1 MNMKAWAY
9 LASAGLLLLLAAG
22 SGSAEEVKYKEFGQ
36 SGKSSEFFKITLEK
50 KQVQVTAFFDDRE
63 SVQQFRLN
71 DLAAKNGQVYAG
83 DILLFDE
90 AGLVIEGRTYPYD
103 QVSDT
108 RVFGSDD
115 HISILFM
122 TSTGA
127 AASVRRFKRG
137 NLIETSRDLVVD
149 SDEFIRGLVL
159 SLTGSIEIYGEVNRD
174 VISLLGDVYVGP
186 GAVVRGDIVSFSGR
200 VDVARD
206 ASVYGEVFRA
216 DKRRTKYRHRFY
228 RGDKAIDAI
237 GDFVYNRVDG
247 ATLYFGAEFS
257 DSDSLLP
264 LIRAQGGYAFASE
277 RWRYEFGLEQIVL
290 RDPAIA
296 VGGALYRRLAS
307 EDDWL
312 IGNWENTT
320 FALLVTE
327 DFKDYYEGEGGTLF
341 VRGKP
346 MDNLTVECRYRYE
359 ETRWLPAN
367 RDLWSLFGGDKKF
380 GDNFERVPYAYR
392 LDGIREIDTTANAGL
407 TWEVD
412 YDTRDEDD
420 PFDRSAWHVTAN
432 LEWSHPDLSSDF
444 DYRRYTLSVRRYQEI
459 HRHAMLLLKGI
470 YGGSDGHLPMYKR
483 FYMGGL
489 GTLRGYKHKEFMGS
503 RFWMATAEY
512 RIAFPKTDVAVSV
525 FWDGAQ
531 IANDTRLDRDVETR
545 HDLGMALYLGKD
557 FKVSLAKRLD
567 HSFDDDPKFY
577 VRLNHVF

>member
-1 MNMKAWAY
+1 MNMKVSVC
-9 LASAGLLLLLAAG
+9 LASAGLLLLAAAG
-22 SGSAEEVKYKEFGQ
+22 SGFAEEVEYKEFKR

-50 KQVQVTAFFDDRE
+50 KGVRVTAFFDAQE
-63 SVQQFRLN
+63 SVQQFQLK
-71 DLAAKNGQVYAG
+71 DLAAKNGQLFAG
-83 DILLFDE
+83 DALLFDE
-90 AGLVIEGRTYPYD
+90 AGLVIDGRSYPYD

-115 HISILFM
+115 RISILFL
-122 TSTGA
+122 TSIGA
-127 AASVRRFKRG
+127 AASVPRFKRG
-137 NLIETSRDLVVD
+137 NLIETSRSLVVD
-149 SDEFIRGLVL
+149 NDEFIRGMVL
-159 SLTGSIEIYGEVNRD
+159 SMTGNIEIYGEVNKD

-216 DKRRTKYRHRFY
+216 DKRRTKYRHRFS
-228 RGDKAIDAI
+228 RGDKAVEAI

-247 ATLYFGAEFS
+247 ATAHFGAEFS

-277 RWRYEFGLEQIVL
+277 RWRYEFGLEQVVL

-296 VGGALYRRLAS
+296 VGGALSRRLAS

-312 IGNWENTT
+312 LGNWENTA

-327 DFKDYYEGEGGTLF
+327 DFKDYYEAEGGSVF

-346 MDNLTVECRYRYE
+346 LHNLTVECRYRYE
-359 ETRWLPAN
+359 ETKWLPAN
-367 RDLWSLFGGDKKF
+367 PNLWSLFGGDKKF
-380 GDNFERVPYAYR
+380 GDNFARVPYAYR
-392 LDGIREIDTTANAGL
+392 LDGIREIDTTTNAGL
-407 TWEVD
+407 TWAVD

-470 YGGSDGHLPMYKR
+470 YGGSDGYLPMYKR
-483 FYMGGL
+483 FYLGGL
-489 GTLRGYKHKEFMGS
+489 GSLRGYKHKEFMGS
-503 RFWMATAEY
+503 RFWTATVEY

-531 IANDTRLDRDVETR
+531 IANDARLDRDVETR
-545 HDLGMALYLGKD
+545 HDLGLALYLGKD
-557 FKVSLAKRLD
+557 FKVNMAKRLD
-567 HSFDDDPKFY
+567 RSFDDDPKFY
-577 VRLNHVF
+577 VRLDHVF

>member
-1 MNMKAWAY
+1 MNMKVSVC
-9 LASAGLLLLLAAG
+9 LASAGLLLLAAAG
-22 SGSAEEVKYKEFGQ
+22 SGFAEEVEYKEFKR

-50 KQVQVTAFFDDRE
+50 KGVRVTAFFDAQE
-63 SVQQFRLN
+63 SVQQFQLK
-71 DLAAKNGQVYAG
+71 DLAAKNGQLFAG
-83 DILLFDE
+83 NALLFDE
-90 AGLVIEGRTYPYD
+90 AGLVIDGRSYPYD

-115 HISILFM
+115 RISILFL
-122 TSTGA
+122 TSIGA
-127 AASVRRFKRG
+127 AASVPRFKRG
-137 NLIETSRDLVVD
+137 NLIETSRSLVVD
-149 SDEFIRGLVL
+149 NDEFIRGMVL
-159 SLTGSIEIYGEVNRD
+159 SMTGNIEIYGEVNKD

-216 DKRRTKYRHRFY
+216 DKRRTKYRHRFS
-228 RGDKAIDAI
+228 RGDKAVEAI

-247 ATLYFGAEFS
+247 ATAHFGAEFS

-277 RWRYEFGLEQIVL
+277 RWRYEFGLEQVVL

-296 VGGALYRRLAS
+296 VGGALSRRLAS

-312 IGNWENTT
+312 LGNWENTA

-327 DFKDYYEGEGGTLF
+327 DFKDYYEAEGGSVF

-346 MDNLTVECRYRYE
+346 LHNLTVECRYRYE
-359 ETRWLPAN
+359 ETKWLPAN
-367 RDLWSLFGGDKKF
+367 PNLWSLFGGDKKF
-380 GDNFERVPYAYR
+380 GDNFARVPYPYR
-392 LDGIREIDTTANAGL
+392 LDGIREIDTTTNAGL
-407 TWEVD
+407 TWAVD

-470 YGGSDGHLPMYKR
+470 YGGSDGYLPMYKR

-489 GTLRGYKHKEFMGS
+489 GSLRGYKHKEFMGS
-503 RFWMATAEY
+503 RFWTATVEY

-531 IANDTRLDRDVETR
+531 IANDARLDRDVETR
-545 HDLGMALYLGKD
+545 HDLGLALYLGKD
-557 FKVSLAKRLD
+557 FKVNMAKRLD
-567 HSFDDDPKFY
+567 RSFDDDPKFY
-577 VRLNHVF
+577 VRLDHVF